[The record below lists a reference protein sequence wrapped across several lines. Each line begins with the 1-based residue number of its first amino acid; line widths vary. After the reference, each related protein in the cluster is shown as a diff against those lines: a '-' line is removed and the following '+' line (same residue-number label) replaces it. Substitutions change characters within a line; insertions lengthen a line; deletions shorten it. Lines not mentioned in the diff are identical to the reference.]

1 MSEEFTMDDII
12 SKIAANSAELNEL
25 KKTFQSTSNY
35 PNAMQIE
42 YSDELKTK
50 TFEKAPFLRLLESKG
65 QVFDGKAAL
74 AGYFK
79 ETPGNPD
86 VAFIDE
92 LDDIPPS

>member
-50 TFEKAPFLRLLESKG
+50 PLKKHLSS
-65 QVFDGKAAL
+65 D
-74 AGYFK
+74 
-79 ETPGNPD
+79 
-86 VAFIDE
+86 
-92 LDDIPPS
+92 S